1 MQDASAD
8 VQSMLQH
15 FLFTLLV
22 PVNPDGYVYSWEV
35 NRMWRKTR
43 SNRSNY
49 LCHGAVAGV
58 DANRNW
64 GVTFGQT
71 NDAPYELQLHN
82 PCSEFFIGPEAFSEP
97 ETKAASEYMKERQ
110 QNWRSNSKAGAG
122 YVAAFIDYHS
132 YAEVW
137 LITLASFLPL
147 CP

>member
-1 MQDASAD
+1 MACYSGAGSLVQDASAD

-71 NDAPYELQLHN
+71 NSAPYDACKALYSLIALPTDRFPTFVYMLTYIQTYRH
-82 PCSEFFIGPEAFSEP
+82 PYICHV
-97 ETKAASEYMKERQ
+97 TKTKQTGLYCAYCNMPSL
-110 QNWRSNSKAGAG
+110 G
-122 YVAAFIDYHS
+122 
-132 YAEVW
+132 
-137 LITLASFLPL
+137 
-147 CP
+147 